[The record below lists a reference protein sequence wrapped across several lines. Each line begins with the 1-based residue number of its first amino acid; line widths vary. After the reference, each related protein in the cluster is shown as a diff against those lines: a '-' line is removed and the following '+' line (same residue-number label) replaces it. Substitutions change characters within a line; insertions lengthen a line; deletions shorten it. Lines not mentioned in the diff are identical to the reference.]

1 MFTINK
7 FRRDNRK
14 TLSLGRFEGR
24 QCFNL
29 ALQNLL
35 SGNTKV
41 GRLCSQVPERALNSV
56 VTSQQCLQHMMGLWC
71 S

>member
-14 TLSLGRFEGR
+14 TLSLGQFEGR

-29 ALQNLL
+29 ALRNLL
-35 SGNTKV
+35 SGKTKV